1 MSGSPLGHGDV
12 VLSVYSLA
20 RSVTLDDRLRSAAA
34 AGFSGVGLHVADYVT
49 AREEGRTDAEIH
61 RLLSRYDMVL
71 HEVDALA
78 LDRLENLDAAVH
90 MVNEFGAHHLQ
101 MQGNRPGTVEEA
113 AEVVAGA
120 AERVA
125 GAGGSVAVEFL
136 GCNNIAT
143 AADALHIVELSGQR
157 NVGVQVDIWHHVR
170 GANDWSLLESLP
182 SDRVASVQINDGPL
196 HPCVDD
202 YLDDTRHHRCLPGDG
217 EFDLAR
223 FLGLMYPSTCDLPL
237 SVEVLD
243 DDLMALSPQR
253 AAEAMAHATRR
264 VMDSSLPN
272 ASRATKSPS

>member
-1 MSGSPLGHGDV
+1 MNGSRLGHGDV
-12 VLSVYSLA
+12 VLSVYSLP
-20 RSVTLDDRLRSAAA
+20 RSITLDDRLRSAAA
-34 AGFSGVGLHVADYVT
+34 AGFSGVGLHVADYVA
-49 AREEGRTDAEIH
+49 AREEGRTDAEVH

-113 AEVVAGA
+113 AEVIAGA

-125 GAGGSVAVEFL
+125 SAGGNVAVEFL

-143 AADALHIVELSGQR
+143 AADALHIVELSGQP

-223 FLGLMYPSTCDLPL
+223 FLELLYPSTCDLPL

-243 DDLMALSPQR
+243 DDLAALSPQH
-253 AAEAMAHATRR
+253 AAEVMAHATRR
-264 VMDSSLPN
+264 VMNSLLPRT
-272 ASRATKSPS
+272 SRAPESRS